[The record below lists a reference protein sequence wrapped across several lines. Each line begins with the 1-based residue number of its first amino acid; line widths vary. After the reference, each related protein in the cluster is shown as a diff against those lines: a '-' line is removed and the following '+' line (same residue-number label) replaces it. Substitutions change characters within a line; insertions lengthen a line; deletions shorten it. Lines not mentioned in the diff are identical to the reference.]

1 MSIENSGLS
10 DKSKYCYSLEP
21 LKMAYEKIMDKYNNP
36 ELIHGL
42 QTGFKDLDQWL
53 SGLHSGDLILITGEP
68 TVGKT
73 VFASNIACHAVITKK
88 RSVLYFTLE
97 LSSDRLILR
106 MLIATGKMNCLDIYS
121 GKLADDDFGRL
132 TMSVRLLTNNKNLF
146 VVDSMH
152 SIAEMISHAKLL
164 NQTTPLGLVVI
175 DYLLLVRE
183 LINAEADSSIV
194 ANLLAKLKSMA
205 TELSV
210 PVIVISNPML
220 VNGCSGTNNH
230 HESFKSIPHIDV
242 HLNMSNEGVASHN
255 TDNLCVTTIEIIRAR
270 NAKSGKFS
278 ILLLKEFLRFDNLI
292 DDKDY
297 IRGDDHV

>member
-1 MSIENSGLS
+1 MSIEKSGLS
-10 DKSKYCYSLEP
+10 EKSKYSFSLEP
-21 LKMAYEKIMDKYNNP
+21 VKMAYKKIMDKYDNP
-36 ELIHGL
+36 KLLHGL
-42 QTGFKDLDQWL
+42 QTGFVDLDQWL

-68 TVGKT
+68 AVGKT
-73 VFASNIACHAVITKK
+73 VLSSNIACHAVITQS

-121 GKLADDDFGRL
+121 GKLADDDFSRL
-132 TMSVRLLTNNKNLF
+132 TVTVKLLTNNKNLF

-164 NQTTPLGLVVI
+164 NETKPLGLVVI
-175 DYLLLVRE
+175 DYLQLVRE

-220 VNGCSGTNNH
+220 VNGHSANNQ

-242 HLNMSNEGVASHN
+242 HLNMTNQDVASPN
-255 TDNLCVTTIEIIRAR
+255 MDNLCVTTIEIIRAR

-292 DDKDY
+292 DDNDF
-297 IRGDDHV
+297 IWGNDCV

>member
-10 DKSKYCYSLEP
+10 DKSKYSYSLDP
-21 LKMAYEKIMDKYNNP
+21 LKMAYAKIMALYNNP

-68 TVGKT
+68 AVGKT
-73 VFASNIACHAVITKK
+73 VFASNIACHAVINQS
-88 RSVLYFTLE
+88 RAILYFTLE
-97 LSSDRLILR
+97 MSSDQLILR
-106 MLIATGKMNCLDIYS
+106 MLIATGKMNCIDIYS

-132 TMSVRLLTNNKNLF
+132 TMSVRSLTNNKNLF
-146 VVDSMH
+146 VVGSRY

-164 NQTTPLGLVVI
+164 NETMPLGLVVI
-175 DYLLLVRE
+175 DYLQLVRE

-210 PVIVISNPML
+210 SVIVISNPML
-220 VNGCSGTNNH
+220 VNGCNTNNQ

-242 HLNMSNEGVASHN
+242 HLNMTNQGVASSN

-278 ILLLKEFLRFDNLI
+278 ILLLKEFLRLDNLI
-292 DDKDY
+292 DDSDFIRRDY
-297 IRGDDHV
+297 HV